1 MMRPWN
7 LNIDDYRNKVLGCW
21 AGKNI
26 GGTLGTPVE
35 GQRKTHDV
43 KFYLHNINGDPLPN
57 DDLDIQ
63 LIWLKAVE
71 EQGIGHI
78 TPRLLGEYWIN
89 YVIGP
94 WNEYGVGACN
104 IRNGFIPP
112 MSGCLNNERW
122 YASNGA
128 WIRAEVWAS
137 MFPGSP
143 ALAAHYAWM
152 DACIDHCGD
161 GIFAEIF
168 TAALESAAYVE
179 NDLRKLINIA
189 LAHIPA
195 DSRVARAVKLVC
207 DCYDKK
213 IDYRETRELVMK
225 DSADLGWFQ
234 APANVAFAIIGLLY
248 SEGDFE
254 KAVCYAVNCGDDT
267 DCTGG
272 LAGAV
277 MGIMMGADKIPEKW
291 LEPIGHGIKTV
302 AVNPISLFLPET
314 IEELTERVIQAAI
327 QNTVHFIDLPA
338 ITSEPTSISE
348 EVKANLG
355 VLTPEVRHDLW
366 ERRSNE
372 ITFDLPYA
380 KLAVIYEDGAAVR
393 TGDTFKL
400 TFHLSSLPYNNQVM
414 HGTLVLPEGWSS
426 SAPGIILRQ
435 VCGDTTISITAGAF
449 TKNIMYI
456 PMELQLSGRMAPVR
470 IYIPIQF
477 AEGTRLDCR
486 ALEVLPEDN
495 IFATHDWRKA
505 RHEAI
510 VNK

>member
-1 MMRPWN
+1 
-7 LNIDDYRNKVLGCW
+7 
-21 AGKNI
+21 
-26 GGTLGTPVE
+26 
-35 GQRKTHDV
+35 
-43 KFYLHNINGDPLPN
+43 
-57 DDLDIQ
+57 
-63 LIWLKAVE
+63 
-71 EQGIGHI
+71 
-78 TPRLLGEYWIN
+78 
-89 YVIGP
+89 
-94 WNEYGVGACN
+94 
-104 IRNGFIPP
+104 
-112 MSGCLNNERW
+112 
-122 YASNGA
+122 
-128 WIRAEVWAS
+128 
-137 MFPGSP
+137 
-143 ALAAHYAWM
+143 
-152 DACIDHCGD
+152 
-161 GIFAEIF
+161 
-168 TAALESAAYVE
+168 
-179 NDLRKLINIA
+179 
-189 LAHIPA
+189 
-195 DSRVARAVKLVC
+195 
-207 DCYDKK
+207 
-213 IDYRETRELVMK
+213 
-225 DSADLGWFQ
+225 
-234 APANVAFAIIGLLY
+234 
-248 SEGDFE
+248 
-254 KAVCYAVNCGDDT
+254 
-267 DCTGG
+267 
-272 LAGAV
+272 